1 MVFGSLQVPLFLVIG
16 FLLVAAFII
25 RKYDLFGMQAANGT
39 SSGEAPGGAARRDTN
54 TLYKYGVAEMQGRR
68 VYVSDGG
75 SGGGGGSGC
84 GGCEETRGASS
95 GSQRGGGAN
104 GAAGVY
110 DATPLP
116 PSAAAASCRFVPPHS
131 YHGRPTMT

>member
-39 SSGEAPGGAARRDTN
+39 SSGEAPVGTARRDTN

-75 SGGGGGSGC
+75 SGGGGGGGGVSDC
-84 GGCEETRGASS
+84 GGCEEARGASS
-95 GSQRGGGAN
+95 RSQRRGCAN
-104 GAAGVY
+104 GGVY

-116 PSAAAASCRFVPPHS
+116 LPDASFHPARTTAAPP
-131 YHGRPTMT
+131 